1 MGDVRL
7 GIGYIGCDLDAGSTG
22 ALRNGRD
29 GEHEKLQIRWS
40 LEHHGRSMASCQLTP
55 SHVYAFNTS
64 QAGHTLPHTR
74 HHRRVRHKY
83 SLFYPW
89 LQSDQPHSGSAQG
102 GARTAIARMR
112 TPLEVA
118 RIDHTSCLAHA
129 SGRPSPS
136 TAVVPSSRTPPNC
149 LLPILTSC
157 SPVAQRFGTWAEHD
171 GSLSGSTDAVL

>member
-1 MGDVRL
+1 MPNSTMGPGVCGRVLSVYCRPETYGRHTHAMESAGHVRHS
-7 GIGYIGCDLDAGSTG
+7 A
-22 ALRNGRD
+22 
-29 GEHEKLQIRWS
+29 Q
-40 LEHHGRSMASCQLTP
+40 
-55 SHVYAFNTS
+55 VAFNTS

-157 SPVAQRFGTWAEHD
+157 SPVAQRFGAWAEHD